1 MLFKAYNLNIESDID
16 LGLPTAKDQTPDFY
30 VKDKKITTSN
40 GVKTNVFRKGIQAK
54 ISFSKQHIM
63 LNWPSIG
70 KFEAINGDVLNFQ
83 KLTHDEDVFR
93 LFIISEA
100 LGLILQQRGYFLL
113 HGSAVMLG
121 KKATVFIGVPG
132 AGKSTTIAAFAKAG
146 YTILSDD
153 MTAITFDET
162 GKAVVLPAYPQ
173 IKIWEDTVT
182 NLGFDKSTLEPA
194 FEGHQKYILRQSDEL
209 FPSAAIPLEQIIVL
223 QKPYSRKKKDLKST
237 EIPIELIKYYPL
249 PQQILRGEYLERHFN
264 DSIKIASQ
272 VSVKRINRP
281 RNYALLEDFIKS
293 FQ

>member
-30 VKDKKITTSN
+30 VKDQTISNSN

-54 ISFSKQHIM
+54 ISLIEQRIM
-63 LNWPSIG
+63 LNWPSVG
-70 KFEAINGDVLNFQ
+70 KFEAINGVVLNFQ
-83 KLTHDEDVFR
+83 KITQDENVFR
-93 LFIISEA
+93 LFVISEA
-100 LGLILQQRGYFLL
+100 LGLILQQRGFFLL
-113 HGSAVMLG
+113 HGSAVILD
-121 KKATVFIGVPG
+121 KKATVFVGVPG
-132 AGKSTTIAAFAKAG
+132 VGKSTTIAAFAKAG
-146 YTILSDD
+146 YTVLSDD
-153 MTAITFDET
+153 MTAITFDEA
-162 GKAVVLPAYPQ
+162 GNAVVLPAYPQ
-173 IKIWEDTVT
+173 IKIWEDTVK
-182 NLGFDKSTLEPA
+182 NLSFDKSTLEPA

-249 PQQILRGEYLERHFN
+249 PQQILRGEYLERHFK

-293 FQ
+293 FR